1 VSWALATVGKPALAF
16 AREGTE
22 FYLDR
27 IRRTGC
33 PIAWEVIR
41 DRGTAA
47 NSEALLSRTR
57 GRCRIVLDERG
68 RRFRSLDWAR
78 WIGERRDSGTRDFA
92 LLIAGSDG
100 HDDSTRSQADL
111 LLSLSDFTYQHELA
125 ALLALEQ
132 LYRAQ
137 TILQGHPY
145 HRE

>member
-1 VSWALATVGKPALAF
+1 VNWTLATVGKPALTF

-22 FYLDR
+22 FYLER
-27 IRRTGC
+27 IRKTGA
-33 PIAWEVIR
+33 PISWEVIR
-41 DRGTAA
+41 DRGTTA
-47 NSEALLSRTR
+47 NSEALLRRTA
-57 GRCRIVLDERG
+57 GCCRIVLDERG
-68 RRFRSLDWAR
+68 RNFRSKAWAK
-78 WIGERRDSGTRDFA
+78 WIVERRDSGSRDFA

-100 HDDSTRSQADL
+100 EADL

-125 ALLALEQ
+125 ALLAVEQ